1 VRESFFLGTNL
12 YCRNSQ
18 CHQKVL
24 CNRRQDM
31 LEVIMEGLM
40 RKMNKLSTKI
50 INRHDASS
58 PKK

>member
-1 VRESFFLGTNL
+1 
-12 YCRNSQ
+12 
-18 CHQKVL
+18 
-24 CNRRQDM
+24 M

-40 RKMNKLSTKI
+40 RKMNKLSTKM